1 MTNHDESQAQI
12 MERDTQDF
20 NTVEK
25 QKAPLAPR
33 SKNVQTMQRGWLFG
47 WHFWVGTWRDR
58 ECMSKMGHDGTFL
71 TFHFSPFFTIFHH
84 FSPFSPVCLDGNGN

>member
-1 MTNHDESQAQI
+1 MEQVTAEGSRCRCESGFFDEVFDGHPGRVAMVRACLRRIMTNHDESQAQI

-33 SKNVQTMQRGWLFG
+33 STNVQTIIDYADYTTLSSF
-47 WHFWVGTWRDR
+47 
-58 ECMSKMGHDGTFL
+58 
-71 TFHFSPFFTIFHH
+71 
-84 FSPFSPVCLDGNGN
+84 